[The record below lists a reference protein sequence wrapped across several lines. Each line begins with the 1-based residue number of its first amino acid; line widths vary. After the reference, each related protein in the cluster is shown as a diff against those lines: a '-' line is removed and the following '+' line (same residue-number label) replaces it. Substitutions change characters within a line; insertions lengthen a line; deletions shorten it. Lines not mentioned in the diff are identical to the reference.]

1 MPQTSLW
8 LWGRLRDFERDGLL
22 EMTGAEATEL
32 RAERRAGELLA
43 EMAESGERR
52 TGHGDQK
59 AESQRATPLLAD
71 LGRNGLEG
79 GPA

>member
-43 EMAESGERR
+43 EMAESGERAR
-52 TGHGDQK
+52 EHDDRYRG
-59 AESQRATPLLAD
+59 SQAATLDD
-71 LGRNGLEG
+71 LGINKSQSSRW
-79 GPA
+79 